1 MGCLLS
7 WNFKKHK
14 RYEDYRINKTDVL
27 CRECAYMEFK
37 NFSGD
42 VIQCK
47 NNYPCLN
54 HSKFKAKKNE

>member
-1 MGCLLS
+1 MGKLLN

-27 CRECAYMEFK
+27 CRDCKYMEFK
-37 NFSGD
+37 NSFD
-42 VIQCK
+42 IIQCK

-54 HSKFKAKKNE
+54 HSKFKARKNE